1 MCFNW
6 CPPPLRR
13 SGDRH
18 ALLLSLGEDAS
29 AGDHHGCPD
38 LNRKLLVCVCV
49 CNLCICYPFLLDSAF
64 YFNFTLSIQVSTS
77 YIVTSCQIPTG
88 ILYVMLVMCSLH
100 EGTLPIVCTCCT
112 LVCTCCTLVCTC
124 CTLVCTCYETTSR
137 LTVGTK
143 SRSAE

>member
-1 MCFNW
+1 MACVCTW
-6 CPPPLRR
+6 C
-13 SGDRH
+13 
-18 ALLLSLGEDAS
+18 
-29 AGDHHGCPD
+29 
-38 LNRKLLVCVCV
+38 VCVCV
-49 CNLCICYPFLLDSAF
+49 YICCPFWLDSAF
-64 YFNFTLSIQVSTS
+64 YFNFTLSVQASTS
-77 YIVTSCQIPTG
+77 YIVTSCQLPTG

-124 CTLVCTCYETTSR
+124 CTLVCTCCTLVCICCTLVCTCCTLVCTCCMLVCTCYETTNR

>member
-1 MCFNW
+1 MHYFSPLEKMPLLEIITAAQTSIGNCW
-6 CPPPLRR
+6 C
-13 SGDRH
+13 
-18 ALLLSLGEDAS
+18 
-29 AGDHHGCPD
+29 
-38 LNRKLLVCVCV
+38 VCVCV
-49 CNLCICYPFLLDSAF
+49 CICYPFLLDSAF